1 MKGTSSGIT
10 KTSHVEEHITGTA
23 PSITSKPSQISSNS
37 ETDAIP
43 ASPTFAN
50 MFFILIIFGVLVS
63 AFVWIGGVRYL
74 TRFLPGGL
82 QARYARV
89 SNDDLV
95 K

>member
-1 MKGTSSGIT
+1 MIGTSGIT
-10 KTSHVEEHITGTA
+10 KTGHAEEHITGTA
-23 PSITSKPSQISSNS
+23 PTPIASNPSQVSSNS
-37 ETDAIP
+37 ETDPIP
-43 ASPTFAN
+43 TSSTFTN
-50 MFFILIIFGVLVS
+50 MFFILIIFGVLAS

-89 SNDDLV
+89 ADDDLV

>member
-1 MKGTSSGIT
+1 
-10 KTSHVEEHITGTA
+10 
-23 PSITSKPSQISSNS
+23 
-37 ETDAIP
+37 
-43 ASPTFAN
+43 
-50 MFFILIIFGVLVS
+50 MFFILIIFGVLAS

-89 SNDDLV
+89 ANDDLV